1 MTEEDKNLLNSFEG
15 KLRHILFLYDEEKK
29 ENANLRETVIKK
41 DTEIQELESRIKELE
56 TRYANLKMARMISVN
71 DNEIRDTKQR
81 LTRLLVREVD
91 KCIALLN
98 K

>member
-41 DTEIQELESRIKELE
+41 DTEIQGLESRIKELE

-81 LTRLLVREVD
+81 LTRLVREVD

>member
-1 MTEEDKNLLNSFEG
+1 MRKKFSYFEG
-15 KLRHILFLYDEEKK
+15 KLRHVLFLYDEEKK
-29 ENANLRETVIKK
+29 ENAILKQSIADK
-41 DTEIQELESRIKELE
+41 DSEIQVLLSKIKELE

-71 DNEIRDTKQR
+71 DDEIRDTKQR
-81 LTRLLVREVD
+81 LTRLVREVD

>member
-1 MTEEDKNLLNSFEG
+1 MSFC
-15 KLRHILFLYDEEKK
+15 K
-29 ENANLRETVIKK
+29 
-41 DTEIQELESRIKELE
+41 IKELE

-71 DNEIRDTKQR
+71 DDEIRDTKQR
-81 LTRLLVREVD
+81 LTRLVREVD

>member
-81 LTRLLVREVD
+81 LTRLVREVD

>member
-15 KLRHILFLYDEEKK
+15 TLRHVLFLYDEEKK
-29 ENANLRETVIKK
+29 ENAALKQSIADK
-41 DTEIQELESRIKELE
+41 DSEIQALLSKIRELE

-81 LTRLLVREVD
+81 LTRLVREVD

>member
-15 KLRHILFLYDEEKK
+15 KLRHVLFLYDEEKK
-29 ENANLRETVIKK
+29 ENAILKQPIVDK
-41 DTEIQELESRIKELE
+41 DSE

-81 LTRLLVREVD
+81 LTRLVREVD

>member
-1 MTEEDKNLLNSFEG
+1 MSFCFEG
-15 KLRHILFLYDEEKK
+15 KLRHVLFLYDEEKK
-29 ENANLRETVIKK
+29 ENAILKQSIADK
-41 DTEIQELESRIKELE
+41 DSEIQVLLSKIKELE

-81 LTRLLVREVD
+81 LTRLVREVD

>member
-15 KLRHILFLYDEEKK
+15 KLRHVLFLYDEEKK
-29 ENANLRETVIKK
+29 ENAILKQSIVDK
-41 DTEIQELESRIKELE
+41 DSEIQALLSKIKELE

-81 LTRLLVREVD
+81 LTRQVREVD

>member
-15 KLRHILFLYDEEKK
+15 KLRHVLFLYDEEKK
-29 ENANLRETVIKK
+29 ENAILKQSIVDK
-41 DTEIQELESRIKELE
+41 DSEIQALLSKINELE

-81 LTRLLVREVD
+81 LTRLVREVD